1 MFERITERTNQQKAN
16 ESPEGGLTLMQ
27 GVSTSYPTNVV
38 ACKLWGLV
46 KSPAEHIL
54 GLALFN
60 KLADFYDG
68 WECWVYSPSEFE
80 GLTTLAVFP
89 DSPDLKPIAIVPA
102 LNIANVGEVD
112 FAVFIPSLSVDRPIV
127 VVECD
132 GHDFHER
139 TVEQASR
146 DRKRD
151 RALLKLDIPVLR
163 FTGTDVVRSSA
174 EVAEE
179 IADFIDYKLPFP
191 F

>member
-1 MFERITERTNQQKAN
+1 
-16 ESPEGGLTLMQ
+16 MQ

-46 KSPAEHIL
+46 NSPTEYIL
-54 GLALFN
+54 GLELFN
-60 KLADFYDG
+60 KLANYDG
-68 WECWVYSPSEFE
+68 WECWVYSPSDFE
-80 GLTTLAVFP
+80 ERTTLAVFP

-112 FAVFIPSLSVDRPIV
+112 FAVFIPSLSVDRPVV

-151 RALLKLDIPVLR
+151 RELQRLDIPVFR
-163 FTGTDVVRSSA
+163 FTGTDVVRDSA
-174 EVAEE
+174 KVEE